1 MNKTYKVI
9 WSEVTQS
16 FIAVFEFAKGKS
28 KASKSVLLLMTLTIC
43 SDAVIAAE
51 DADIKLGNEAAI
63 EGTWNVLTNAAER
76 RTGLGF
82 GYDKTLPQ
90 PTALRGLNIGNHS
103 TSGSGSMAIGEYT
116 VANLVGSMAIGQ
128 VATTLSRTALALGPG
143 AYVAADSVSAMA
155 LGAWS
160 ASRGMGALSY
170 GASSTADGNG
180 AVAMGYSAYA
190 GKQGSIAIGSAATQA
205 GKIDTDFNRDESTY
219 VDSAMAVGVGHNVKI
234 GTEAD
239 SSVALGDGAVIKNG
253 AKNAVALGAGSVADV
268 ANTVSVGSQGA
279 ERKITNVADGVL
291 KAGSTEAVTGSQL
304 FATDTAV
311 KASADAIGVN
321 TADIATNRA
330 AIGTN
335 TATIAAQGTT
345 LAQQGGQ
352 LRGLATSLGGGAAV
366 NADGSFKSPVFTVQ
380 GGSQST
386 VSDALRALDTSVSG
400 NTKDITASKSAIST
414 NTAAI
419 AANQSAIGV
428 NTADIAANRTAIGA
442 NTATIAAQGTTLA
455 QQGGQLR
462 GLATSLGGGAAVN
475 ADGSFTAP
483 AFTVQGTSQNTVSD
497 ALRALDTTVTGN
509 TRDIGDLQLSLNSG
523 TTGLV
528 RQDEASGAITVAAA
542 SGGRSVSLAG
552 TDGTRTLSGVKDANL
567 AAGSSEA
574 VTGSQLFQSY
584 THMNQLAEALG
595 GGSSVDIG
603 DDTRRNSGFRFI
615 APTFTV
621 QGQNKHT
628 VSDAL
633 NVLDGAVTDN
643 SNVIN
648 GLMSGSHGLVQL
660 GAGGDII
667 TIASNSGGKLL
678 NVAGNAG
685 SRVVTG
691 VANGEV
697 SATSTDAVNGSQL
710 HEINAQVAKNTT
722 DINQLSDSVVGVIS
736 GKSGLVQQEKS
747 DAVVEIAHNS
757 GGKTVSVDGTDG
769 NRRISGVSDGISDDD
784 AATVAQLKSIK
795 VEMGSA
801 SMVAMNS
808 DTASKPKADGKDAI
822 ALGANASAGS
832 TSGVAI
838 GSSAS
843 SQGEQSVALGNGSSA
858 KGSQS
863 LALGNG
869 SNATAKN
876 AVALGSDS
884 VASEENTVSV
894 GSSTN
899 QRRITNVARGVNNS
913 DVVTVGQMND
923 GFASLQNYTNHE
935 INKVNKRIERV
946 ENKLTAGIASAMA
959 LSGIPQ
965 AYQPDSSLL
974 GAAVSSYGNASAIA
988 VGLSHISENGRWI
1001 TKLQASG
1008 NTESDFGGSVGIGF
1022 QW

>member
-1 MNKTYKVI
+1 VN
-9 WSEVTQS
+9 
-16 FIAVFEFAKGKS
+16 
-28 KASKSVLLLMTLTIC
+28 
-43 SDAVIAAE
+43 
-51 DADIKLGNEAAI
+51 
-63 EGTWNVLTNAAER
+63 
-76 RTGLGF
+76 
-82 GYDKTLPQ
+82 
-90 PTALRGLNIGNHS
+90 
-103 TSGSGSMAIGEYT
+103 
-116 VANLVGSMAIGQ
+116 
-128 VATTLSRTALALGPG
+128 
-143 AYVAADSVSAMA
+143 
-155 LGAWS
+155 
-160 ASRGMGALSY
+160 
-170 GASSTADGNG
+170 ADGSFK
-180 AVAMGYSAYA
+180 APAFTV
-190 GKQGSIAIGSAATQA
+190 QGTSQ
-205 GKIDTDFNRDESTY
+205 
-219 VDSAMAVGVGHNVKI
+219 
-234 GTEAD
+234 
-239 SSVALGDGAVIKNG
+239 
-253 AKNAVALGAGSVADV
+253 
-268 ANTVSVGSQGA
+268 NTVSDALRALDTTVTGNTRDIGDLQLSLNSGTTGLVRQDEASGA
-279 ERKITNVADGVL
+279 ITVAAASGGRSVSLAGTDGTRTLSGVKDANL
-291 KAGSTEAVTGSQL
+291 AAGSSEAVTGSQL
-304 FATDTAV
+304 FSTNTAV

-321 TADIATNRA
+321 TADIAANRT

-366 NADGSFKSPVFTVQ
+366 NADGSFKAPAFTVQ
-380 GGSQST
+380 GTSQNT
-386 VSDALRALDTSVSG
+386 VSDALRALDTTVTGNTRDIGDLQLSLNSGTTGLVRQDEASGAITVAAASGGRSVSLAG
-400 NTKDITASKSAIST
+400 TDGTRTLSGVKDANLAAGSSEAVTGSQLFST
-414 NTAAI
+414 NTAVKAS
-419 AANQSAIGV
+419 ADAIGV

-552 TDGTRTLSGVKDANL
+552 TDGARTLSGVKDANL

>member
-1 MNKTYKVI
+1 VN
-9 WSEVTQS
+9 
-16 FIAVFEFAKGKS
+16 
-28 KASKSVLLLMTLTIC
+28 
-43 SDAVIAAE
+43 
-51 DADIKLGNEAAI
+51 
-63 EGTWNVLTNAAER
+63 
-76 RTGLGF
+76 
-82 GYDKTLPQ
+82 
-90 PTALRGLNIGNHS
+90 
-103 TSGSGSMAIGEYT
+103 
-116 VANLVGSMAIGQ
+116 
-128 VATTLSRTALALGPG
+128 
-143 AYVAADSVSAMA
+143 
-155 LGAWS
+155 
-160 ASRGMGALSY
+160 
-170 GASSTADGNG
+170 ADGSFT
-180 AVAMGYSAYA
+180 APAFTV
-190 GKQGSIAIGSAATQA
+190 QGTSQ
-205 GKIDTDFNRDESTY
+205 
-219 VDSAMAVGVGHNVKI
+219 
-234 GTEAD
+234 
-239 SSVALGDGAVIKNG
+239 
-253 AKNAVALGAGSVADV
+253 
-268 ANTVSVGSQGA
+268 NTVSDALRALDTTVTGNTRDIGDLQLSLNSGTTGLVRQDEASGAITVAAASGGRSVSLAGTDGTRTVSGVKDANLATGS
-279 ERKITNVADGVL
+279 
-291 KAGSTEAVTGSQL
+291 SEAVTGSQL
-304 FATDTAV
+304 FATNAAV
-311 KASADAIGVN
+311 KASAD
-321 TADIATNRA
+321 
-330 AIGTN
+330 
-335 TATIAAQGTT
+335 
-345 LAQQGGQ
+345 
-352 LRGLATSLGGGAAV
+352 
-366 NADGSFKSPVFTVQ
+366 
-380 GGSQST
+380 
-386 VSDALRALDTSVSG
+386 
-400 NTKDITASKSAIST
+400 
-414 NTAAI
+414 
-419 AANQSAIGV
+419 AIGV

-552 TDGTRTLSGVKDANL
+552 TDGARTLSGVKDANL

-595 GGSSVDIG
+595 GGSSVDMG
-603 DDTRRNSGFRFI
+603 DETRRNSGFRFI

-935 INKVNKRIERV
+935 INKVNKHIERV

-1008 NTESDFGGSVGIGF
+1008 NTESDFGGSVGVGF

>member
-1 MNKTYKVI
+1 
-9 WSEVTQS
+9 
-16 FIAVFEFAKGKS
+16 
-28 KASKSVLLLMTLTIC
+28 
-43 SDAVIAAE
+43 
-51 DADIKLGNEAAI
+51 
-63 EGTWNVLTNAAER
+63 
-76 RTGLGF
+76 
-82 GYDKTLPQ
+82 
-90 PTALRGLNIGNHS
+90 
-103 TSGSGSMAIGEYT
+103 
-116 VANLVGSMAIGQ
+116 
-128 VATTLSRTALALGPG
+128 
-143 AYVAADSVSAMA
+143 
-155 LGAWS
+155 
-160 ASRGMGALSY
+160 
-170 GASSTADGNG
+170 
-180 AVAMGYSAYA
+180 
-190 GKQGSIAIGSAATQA
+190 
-205 GKIDTDFNRDESTY
+205 
-219 VDSAMAVGVGHNVKI
+219 
-234 GTEAD
+234 
-239 SSVALGDGAVIKNG
+239 
-253 AKNAVALGAGSVADV
+253 
-268 ANTVSVGSQGA
+268 
-279 ERKITNVADGVL
+279 
-291 KAGSTEAVTGSQL
+291 
-304 FATDTAV
+304 
-311 KASADAIGVN
+311 
-321 TADIATNRA
+321 
-330 AIGTN
+330 
-335 TATIAAQGTT
+335 
-345 LAQQGGQ
+345 
-352 LRGLATSLGGGAAV
+352 
-366 NADGSFKSPVFTVQ
+366 
-380 GGSQST
+380 
-386 VSDALRALDTSVSG
+386 
-400 NTKDITASKSAIST
+400 
-414 NTAAI
+414 
-419 AANQSAIGV
+419 
-428 NTADIAANRTAIGA
+428 

-552 TDGTRTLSGVKDANL
+552 TDGARTLSGVKDANL

-1008 NTESDFGGSVGIGF
+1008 NTESDFGGSVGVGF